1 MVKKLFASFQCLQ
14 LVYLYII
21 FWYILMVLFT
31 QQPMPQQRYEF
42 YRVFPPPQARV
53 ATFLVATLTLR

>member
-1 MVKKLFASFQCLQ
+1 
-14 LVYLYII
+14 
-21 FWYILMVLFT
+21 MVLFT